1 MKTATYILKVVIEDT
16 TDAKKFGD
24 LMHNTILDS
33 DYIADHYLYVSKL
46 ELDRSQFIGR
56 WPGDGVKDVTPNS
69 TDEEVNDWL
78 DRAEKE
84 L

>member
-46 ELDRSQFIGR
+46 EIDRSQFI
-56 WPGDGVKDVTPNS
+56 DGVKDVTPNS